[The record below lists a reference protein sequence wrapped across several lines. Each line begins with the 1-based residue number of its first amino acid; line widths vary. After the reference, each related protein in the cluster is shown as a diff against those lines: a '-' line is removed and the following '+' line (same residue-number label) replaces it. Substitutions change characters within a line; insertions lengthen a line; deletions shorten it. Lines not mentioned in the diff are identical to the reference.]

1 MTNEEVAQE
10 LEQIADLLEIAD
22 ANVFRVRS
30 FRRAVESIAELPEE
44 VGVLVAE
51 ERLTEVPGIG
61 KGIAKIIEQLLA
73 TGTAEE
79 KEALLAEYP
88 ESLLEML
95 KISGF
100 GPRKAAGVFR
110 ELGISTVDELEQA
123 AAAGRLQD
131 LPGMGA
137 KTEENILKSID
148 AYREGQQRALL
159 GEILP
164 VAEDLVAR
172 LREHPEVIHA
182 EFAGSTRRHRETVG
196 DLDLLATSAH
206 PAQVCEW
213 FAGLEVLE
221 ELTMAGDTKVSGRLS
236 GGRQVDLRVVAG
248 ESFGAA
254 LQYFTG
260 SQQHNIRLRERAQ
273 RMALT
278 VNEYGVFTAENE
290 EKGEMIAGATE
301 EDVYAALDL
310 PWIPPELRE
319 DRGEIAAAEAGQLP
333 ELIELGDIR
342 CDLQMHSHYSDGH
355 ASVEAMVRVCMELG
369 YTHVG
374 ITDHSQAL
382 SVANGMDAERVRAQH
397 EEIAK
402 LNEKLNQEGSKF
414 RVLQGIEADILS
426 DGSVDVPEGTFELV
440 DYVIGAL
447 HQGFSADADKITAR
461 MVAAVNSG
469 LIDIVAHPT
478 GRVLLAR
485 QPYGLHLDQ
494 LIAACAENDVALEI
508 NASPQRLDLDDS
520 HARFAVQ
527 QGCRLSINTD
537 AHSPDSLTDMRY
549 GVMQARRG
557 WVEAGTVINTWSLRK
572 LRSWLKRRPNSSDS

>member
-1 MTNEEVAQE
+1 MTNEDVAQE
-10 LEQIADLLEIAD
+10 LEEIADLLEIAD

-30 FRRAVESIAELPEE
+30 FRRAVDSIAELPED
-44 VGVLVAE
+44 VAVLLAE
-51 ERLTEVPGIG
+51 SRVTDVPGIG
-61 KGIAKIIEQLLA
+61 KGIAKIIEELIN
-73 TGTAEE
+73 TGTSEE

-100 GPRKAAGVFR
+100 GPRKAAVVFR
-110 ELGISTVDELEQA
+110 ELGISTVDELEEA

-137 KTEENILKSID
+137 KTEENILNSID
-148 AYREGQQRALL
+148 AYREGQQRASL
-159 GEILP
+159 GEMLP

-172 LREHPEVIHA
+172 LHEHPDVIRA

-196 DLDLLATSAH
+196 DLDLLATSAD
-206 PAQVCEW
+206 PAGVCKW
-213 FAGLEVLE
+213 FAELEVLE
-221 ELTMAGDTKVSGRLS
+221 ELTMAGDTKVSGRLA
-236 GGRQVDLRVVAG
+236 GGRQVDLRVVAE

-278 VNEYGVFTAENE
+278 VNEYGVFKAENE
-290 EKGEMIAGATE
+290 DKGDMVAGTAE

-319 DRGEIAAAEAGQLP
+319 DRGEIAAAEADELP
-333 ELIELGDIR
+333 QLIELSDIR
-342 CDLQMHSHYSDGH
+342 CDLHMHSYYSDGR
-355 ASVEAMVRVCMELG
+355 ATVEEMARACMELG
-369 YTHVG
+369 YAYIG
-374 ITDHSQAL
+374 FTDHSETL
-382 SVANGMDAERVRAQH
+382 TVANGMDADRVRAQH
-397 EEIAK
+397 EEIVK
-402 LNEKLNQEGSKF
+402 LNEKLKQEGAKF

-426 DGSVDVPEGTFELV
+426 DGSVDVPEGTFELF

-447 HQGFSADADKITAR
+447 HQGFSPDADKITAR
-461 MVAAVNSG
+461 MVAAVESG
-469 LIDIVAHPT
+469 IIDIVAHPT
-478 GRVLLAR
+478 GRLLLAR
-485 QPYGLHLDQ
+485 PPYGLHIDQ
-494 LIAACAENDVALEI
+494 LIAACAQNDVALEI
-508 NASPQRLDLDDS
+508 NASLRRLDLDDT

-527 QGCRLSINTD
+527 QGCRLSINSD
-537 AHSPDSLTDMRY
+537 AHGPENLTHMRY

-557 WVEAGTVINTWSLRK
+557 WVEADNVINTWSLRK
-572 LRSWLKRRPNSSDS
+572 LKSWFKQRRNSSDS